1 MEKLL
6 GCQRRKNWN
15 TKSTF
20 AEEFV
25 SDNLEHPLPFILHDA
40 ASSGQVL
47 ENESLESSLT
57 DLGLIPTSILSFAW
71 HPDVAEEVKQQL
83 GPNAAYLKDS
93 VMALAKSDWNKQV
106 SMF

>member
-1 MEKLL
+1 M
-6 GCQRRKNWN
+6 
-15 TKSTF
+15 
-20 AEEFV
+20 
-25 SDNLEHPLPFILHDA
+25 HDA
-40 ASSGQVL
+40 ANSGQVL